1 MMGMVES
8 LVVSNRK
15 SRSGFAVVVATFAVF
30 ASLLAYPLSAGP
42 VGWIIIQSGRP
53 PWVQPYF
60 ETFYGPAYWLRS
72 HDPSSLLTA
81 YYNWWW

>member
-1 MMGMVES
+1 MVDS
-8 LVVSNRK
+8 LDSSNRK
-15 SRSGFAVVVATFAVF
+15 TRDGFAVIVAMFAVV

-53 PWVQPYF
+53 PWMQPYF
-60 ETFYGPAYWLRS
+60 EAVYGPAYWLQS
-72 HDPSSLLTA
+72 NDPSGLLTA